1 MYLPYFAHI
10 KNERIDGNIYRF
22 TVLNINNSQLLKD
35 ELSLQSESICD
46 YYALLCSC
54 GNKITTKV
62 RKLTMFQY
70 GATIGPA
77 QFPKFVNPMT
87 YRDSMLP
94 RPVVKSRPN
103 NCGYLLLRN
112 FQWIKKLSMIVMKAT
127 FDHLNEDQTEY
138 SLSLLKCID
147 FSIKN
152 IPSCLRICDTF
163 FTQMILVGDPNADHG
178 EIPIHT
184 DNDDYITALVSIG
197 TNNIRSGHTNYYE
210 TRKKNSYMLSHSVEF
225 KNLNIQI
232 GNFDKVYH

>member
-1 MYLPYFAHI
+1 
-10 KNERIDGNIYRF
+10 
-22 TVLNINNSQLLKD
+22 
-35 ELSLQSESICD
+35 
-46 YYALLCSC
+46 
-54 GNKITTKV
+54 
-62 RKLTMFQY
+62 MFQY

-77 QFPKFVNPMT
+77 QYPKFVNPMT

-112 FQWIKKLSMIVMKAT
+112 FQWIKKLSMIVEKAT
-127 FDHLNEDQTEY
+127 FDHLNEDKTEN
-138 SLSLLKCID
+138 SLSLLQCIE

-152 IPSCLRICDTF
+152 IPSCLRIYDTF
-163 FTQMILVGDPNADHG
+163 FTQMILIGDPNTDHG

-210 TRKKNSYMLSHSVEF
+210 TRKKNSYTSTSS
-225 KNLNIQI
+225 NC
-232 GNFDKVYH
+232 NFMKSLGF

>member
-1 MYLPYFAHI
+1 MYLPYFAQI
-10 KNERIDGNIYRF
+10 NNESIDGSIYRF

-35 ELSLQSESICD
+35 ELSLQSEYICD
-46 YYALLCSC
+46 YYVLLCSC
-54 GNKITTKV
+54 GNKITTQV

-77 QFPKFVNPMT
+77 QYPKFVNPMT

-112 FQWIKKLSMIVMKAT
+112 FQWIKKLSMIVEKAT
-127 FDHLNEDQTEY
+127 FDHLKEDKTEN
-138 SLSLLKCID
+138 SLSLLKCND

-163 FTQMILVGDPNADHG
+163 FTQIILVGDPNADHG

-210 TRKKNSYMLSHSVEF
+210 TRKKTAICYHIVLNSR
-225 KNLNIQI
+225 I
-232 GNFDKVYH
+232 